1 MLTLIQNLF
10 LDPSFNSQYIRPTY
24 HLTKSIPTVLSG
36 LILPFTALLTT
47 HAPADPILPPA
58 HFAAAPPT
66 LQPPA
71 SSLPLTL
78 PHLSDLQLA
87 LVVAAARLAVVHASD
102 ACSFAMAYEEY
113 VSLASRAR
121 LQQPG
126 AARVWGRDVARAE
139 WEALLD
145 VGLVVPVAERAG
157 VANAVAAGALA
168 RVDVALEEIPG
179 WVVDMNVT
187 MERWCRQI

>member
-1 MLTLIQNLF
+1 M
-10 LDPSFNSQYIRPTY
+10 DSSFSRQYIRPTY
-24 HLTKSIPTVLSG
+24 HLTKSVPTVLSS
-36 LILPFTALLTT
+36 LILPFTTLLAAHT
-47 HAPADPILPPA
+47 PAAPILPPA
-58 HFAAAPPT
+58 HFQSSPPGQLAPP
-66 LQPPA
+66 
-71 SSLPLTL
+71 SSTLPLTL
-78 PHLSDLQLA
+78 PHLSELQLA
-87 LVVAAARLAVVHASD
+87 LLVAGARLAVVHASD

-126 AARVWGRDVARAE
+126 ATRVWGRDVARAE

-157 VANAVAAGALA
+157 VANAVAAGALV

-179 WVVDMNVT
+179 WVPDMGAT